1 MPMGCQLLLCFH
13 KYLTLH
19 QIQCINAQVLILSL
33 LVNHM
38 LLEVYVYLVTD
49 MLVIGAYYFFSKKY
63 NVILA
68 LFKTWKMYE

>member
-49 MLVIGAYYFFSKKY
+49 MLVIGAYYYFFKKY
-63 NVILA
+63 NVMLA
-68 LFKTWKMYE
+68 FFKTWKMYE

>member
-1 MPMGCQLLLCFH
+1 
-13 KYLTLH
+13 
-19 QIQCINAQVLILSL
+19 
-33 LVNHM
+33 M

-49 MLVIGAYYFFSKKY
+49 MLVIGAYYYFFKKY

>member
-1 MPMGCQLLLCFH
+1 MPMGCQQLLCFH

-38 LLEVYVYLVTD
+38 LLEVYVYLMTD
-49 MLVIGAYYFFSKKY
+49 MLVIGAYYLFFKST
-63 NVILA
+63 NVTVA
-68 LFKTWKMYE
+68 LFKTWNMYE